1 MVGGIDLDL
10 RRRAHRLGGRA
21 EFGLGLGLLGI
32 VVLRDRDQVMRIA
45 AQHPVRAVR
54 ALAHQPAAMETTR
67 RFHPR
72 NRRRAPHCEG
82 TAHAIALRA
91 DPARGIDGV
100 LRIEPCGGGARIGL
114 DRFRIELCAPQARLV
129 PAAIAREIGEVGEL
143 LACDIAV
150 IGIGDEHGIALA
162 RQSTR
167 HLPLGFAQ
175 SGNVGPEQHERAR
188 PVRGMDEEPVHRP
201 AGCGETDHAF
211 GQPACLRRTID
222 IGIDRR
228 ASRHARR
235 HRTAAEG
242 PARDLAARPPRQ
254 ILFIAHRSSLLAAPF
269 APILAGCSLMD
280 KPAHRRQD
288 RLHRATQMSPG
299 RG

>member
-1 MVGGIDLDL
+1 MG
-10 RRRAHRLGGRA
+10 
-21 EFGLGLGLLGI
+21 
-32 VVLRDRDQVMRIA
+32 VL
-45 AQHPVRAVR
+45 AQHAVRAVR
-54 ALAHQPAAMETTR
+54 ALAHQPAAMETAR

-72 NRRRAPHCEG
+72 HCSRAPHG
-82 TAHAIALRA
+82 KGPAHAIALSA
-91 DPARGIDGV
+91 DPARGIYSV
-100 LRIEPCGGGARIGL
+100 LRIEPGGGGTRIGL
-114 DRFRIELCAPQARLV
+114 DRFRIELCAPLARLV

-201 AGCGETDHAF
+201 AGCGKADHAL

-222 IGIDRR
+222 AGIDRR

-235 HRTAAEG
+235 QRAAAEG
-242 PARDLAARPPRQ
+242 PARYCTARPARQ
-254 ILFIAHRSSLLAAPF
+254 ILFIAHRSSLLAVPS